1 MLDNHLYNLMMQLVQ
16 EHKTLWRIKN
26 DYLGD
31 AEGCSDCE
39 AFWKKM
45 EQDKQDHVNEIMGM
59 IEAHF
64 DKMSE

>member
-26 DYLGD
+26 DYLKD
-31 AEGCSDCE
+31 AEGNSKGE

-64 DKMSE
+64 DKKSE